1 MKGYPKW
8 FSANLITTIL
18 VVLFLTGLLLTP
30 TTLVVRLEKEVPWRL
45 SADSRVVVAGIHL
58 LLALVALAIVGAL
71 SSIHMRKEWNR
82 KRNRASGITLVGIF
96 VFLSLT
102 GVGIYYFGNETLS
115 LLSSVSHLV
124 VGLLIAAIYVWHLSY
139 KKKNHAH

>member
-1 MKGYPKW
+1 M
-8 FSANLITTIL
+8 
-18 VVLFLTGLLLTP
+18 VLFLTGLLLAP

-45 SADSRVVVAGIHL
+45 STESRVVVAGIHL
-58 LLALVALAIVGAL
+58 LLAFIALAIVGAL

-96 VFLSLT
+96 VFLSLS
-102 GVGIYYFGNETLS
+102 GIGIYYFGNETLS
-115 LLSSVSHLV
+115 LLSSISHLV
-124 VGLLIAAIYVWHLSY
+124 IGVFIAAIYVWHLSY

>member
-18 VVLFLTGLLLTP
+18 AILFLTGLLLAP
-30 TTLVVRLEKEVPWRL
+30 TTLVVRLEKEIPWRL
-45 SADSRVVVAGIHL
+45 STNSHVVAA
-58 LLALVALAIVGAL
+58 ALHVFFGFVALAVVGAL

-82 KRNRASGITLVGIF
+82 KRNRVSGMSLVGLFI
-96 VFLSLT
+96 FLSLS
-102 GVGIYYFGNETLS
+102 GLGIYYFGNETLS

-124 VGLLIAAIYVWHLSY
+124 VGVLIAAVYVWHLAY
-139 KKKNHAH
+139 KKKHAVH